1 MALSTPLTQAEVVA
15 VAGELAS
22 AGLTGDQWTLV
33 LLRANTEIDE
43 LAMGNAYRANM
54 VARYF
59 AAHIAVKLKQSMS
72 SGAGTS
78 APAGPVSQV
87 TVGAVSKSYDT
98 SAASMST
105 WSQQAEELR
114 STLYGRE
121 ALRLMRLW
129 APRAIVV

>member
-1 MALSTPLTQAEVVA
+1 MLTTPVVQADVVA
-15 VAGELAS
+15 IAGELAT
-22 AGLTGDQWTLV
+22 GLTSDQWTLA
-33 LLRANTEIDE
+33 LLRANTEISE
-43 LAMGNAYRANM
+43 QAMGSAYRANM
-54 VARYF
+54 VARYL
-59 AAHIAVKLKQSMS
+59 AAHFAVKLKQATSP
-72 SGAGTS
+72 GAGTS

-87 TVGAVSKSYDT
+87 TVGAVSKTYDT

-129 APRAIVV
+129 APRALVL

>member
-1 MALSTPLTQAEVVA
+1 MLSTPLTQAEVIA
-15 VAGELAS
+15 VAGELNT
-22 AGLTGDQWTLV
+22 GLTSDQWTLV

-43 LAMGNAYRANM
+43 LAMGSAYRANM
-54 VARYF
+54 VARYY
-59 AAHIAVKLKQSMS
+59 AAHVAVKLKQAMAA
-72 SGAGTS
+72 GAGTN

-87 TVGAVSKSYDT
+87 SVGAVSKSYDT

-105 WSQQAEELR
+105 WSQQAEDLR